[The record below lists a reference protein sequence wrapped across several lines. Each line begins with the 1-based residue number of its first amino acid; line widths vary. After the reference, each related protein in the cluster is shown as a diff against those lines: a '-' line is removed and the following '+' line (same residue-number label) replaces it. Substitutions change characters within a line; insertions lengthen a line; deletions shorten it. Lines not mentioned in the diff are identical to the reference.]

1 MVAVVRWQADQTRWN
16 PCATRGKRRHRRA
29 EPLPDLVRDVA
40 CLVADRLMNA
50 GSKSASHS

>member
-16 PCATRGKRRHRRA
+16 SCATRGKRRHRRA

-50 GSKSASHS
+50 GSKSASHR